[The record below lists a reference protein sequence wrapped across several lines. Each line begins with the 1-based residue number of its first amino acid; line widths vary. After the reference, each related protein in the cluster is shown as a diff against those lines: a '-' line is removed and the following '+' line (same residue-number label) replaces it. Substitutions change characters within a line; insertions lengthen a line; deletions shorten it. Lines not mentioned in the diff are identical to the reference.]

1 MNPRKPLKPGD
12 LLVDIRVNGKLIEGL
27 NHGELVAVFAQTSGY
42 QLIEGLR
49 YRYVRFSDWRSR
61 KCGRRPSRS
70 KLVHLEPPKVDRRRA
85 LRINSDGVMLIGWS
99 VMETGQAIKLS
110 IRLDGMAV
118 VVE

>member
-12 LLVDIRVNGKLIEGL
+12 LLVDIRVNGQLVEKL
-27 NHGELVAVFAQTSGY
+27 NHNELVAVFAQTSGY

-49 YRYVRFSDWRSR
+49 YRYVRFDWHSGEHSR
-61 KCGRRPSRS
+61 RHSRS
-70 KLVHLEPPKVDRRRA
+70 KLVHLEPPKVDRRRVI
-85 LRINSDGVMLIGWS
+85 RINSDGVMLIGWQ
-99 VMETGQAIKLS
+99 VMETGQAINLS

>member
-12 LLVDIRVNGKLIEGL
+12 LLVDIRVNGRLVEKL
-27 NHGELVAVFAQTSGY
+27 NHNELVAVFAQTSGY

-49 YRYVRFSDWRSR
+49 YRYVRFDWHSGEHSR
-61 KCGRRPSRS
+61 RHSRS
-70 KLVHLEPPKVDRRRA
+70 KLVHLESPRVDRKRA
-85 LRINSDGVMLIGWS
+85 IRINSDGVMLLGWS

-110 IRLDGMAV
+110 IRTDGMAI

>member
-12 LLVDIRVNGKLIEGL
+12 LLVDLRVNGKLVEGL
-27 NHGELVAVFAQTSGY
+27 THNELVAVFAQTSGY

-49 YRYVRFSDWRSR
+49 YRYVRFSDWR
-61 KCGRRPSRS
+61 GRRPSRT
-70 KLVHLEPPKVDRRRA
+70 KFIHLEPPKVDRKRA
-85 LRINSDGVMLIGWS
+85 IRINSDGVALLGWS

-110 IRLDGMAV
+110 IRSDGMAV

>member
-12 LLVDIRVNGKLIEGL
+12 ILVDIRVNGQLIEGL

-49 YRYVRFSDWRSR
+49 YRYVRFDWRNGER
-61 KCGRRPSRS
+61 RRRPSRS
-70 KLVHLEPPKVDRRRA
+70 KLVHLEPPKVDRQRA
-85 LRINSDGVMLIGWS
+85 IRINSDGVMLIGWQ
-99 VMETGQAIKLS
+99 VMETGQAIGLS
-110 IRLDGMAV
+110 IRTDGAAI

>member
-12 LLVDIRVNGKLIEGL
+12 LLIDIRVNGRLIGKMDP
-27 NHGELVAVFAQTSGY
+27 NELVGIFARTDEY

-49 YRYVRFSDWRSR
+49 YHCVRYEAYDRRRYLSR
-61 KCGRRPSRS
+61 R
-70 KLVHLEPPKVDRRRA
+70 KLVHLEPPRVDRKRA
-85 LRINSDGVMLIGWS
+85 FRISPNGVVLLGWP
-99 VMETGQAIKLS
+99 VMETGQAINLS

>member
-12 LLVDIRVNGKLIEGL
+12 LLVDIRVNGRLVEGL
-27 NHGELVAVFAQTSGY
+27 THNELVAIFAQTSGY

-49 YRYVRFSDWRSR
+49 YRYVRFDWRNGE
-61 KCGRRPSRS
+61 CGRRPSRS
-70 KLVHLEPPKVDRRRA
+70 KLVHLEPPKVDRKRA
-85 LRINSDGVMLIGWS
+85 LRINSDGVMLLGWP

>member
-12 LLVDIRVNGKLIEGL
+12 LLVNIRVNGQLIEGL
-27 NHGELVAVFAQTSGY
+27 THGKLVAVFAQTSGY

-49 YRYVRFSDWRSR
+49 YRYVRFDWHSGEHSR
-61 KCGRRPSRS
+61 RHSRS

-85 LRINSDGVMLIGWS
+85 IRINSDGVMLIGWS
-99 VMETGQAIKLS
+99 VMETGQTIKLS
-110 IRLDGMAV
+110 IRTDGMAI